1 MTDSILAMPMLARRT
16 DDGVSVNESAV
27 CWICAD
33 SGDGLLASYEN
44 WLSAEDVSGRG
55 DDELYPVDNPDAIC
69 NGCGAHTLWER
80 D

>member
-1 MTDSILAMPMLARRT
+1 MPMLARQN

-27 CWICAD
+27 CRACKD
-33 SGDGLLASYEN
+33 SGDALLASHDL

-55 DDELYPVDNPDAIC
+55 DDELYPVDNPDAVC